1 MSSLFVG
8 RKLSSIKLALKLAL
22 LIFDSFYESSKDLGE
37 LTGDW
42 CDIIWGPNYYFCILK
57 PDIVLES

>member
-22 LIFDSFYESSKDLGE
+22 LIFDSLYESSKDLGE
-37 LTGDW
+37 LTGDR

-57 PDIVLES
+57 PDIDLES